1 MLELASL
8 GAKVLQTRS
17 VELAMRFKVPLYVRS
32 SFTAASGTIVCD
44 EDEIMEAKTVSGIAH
59 SRDEAKVTIRSVK
72 DRPGVAASVFGNLA
86 EASVNVDMII
96 QNISEGGQTD
106 ITFSCP
112 VDELQRAEAKLME
125 LRETGGIEF
134 RSLAYDSDVCQIV
147 GCGNRNAITVRRCSQ
162 NV

>member
-112 VDELQRAEAKLME
+112 VDELQRAEAKINGTSRNRRHRIPVPC
-125 LRETGGIEF
+125 LRF
-134 RSLAYDSDVCQIV
+134 RCLQIV